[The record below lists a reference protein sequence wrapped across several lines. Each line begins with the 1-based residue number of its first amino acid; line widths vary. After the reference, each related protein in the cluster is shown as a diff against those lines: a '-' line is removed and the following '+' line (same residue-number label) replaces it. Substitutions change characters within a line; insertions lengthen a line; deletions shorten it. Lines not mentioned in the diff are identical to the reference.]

1 MARWQHGNL
10 DSVHGNIRTRDW
22 IHPANPCIQPPTHMS
37 LTHTANSHVDI
48 HSALHTFG
56 AWTVQEWQTSVN
68 WLKGLNFERQ
78 VGVYKVQ
85 WKPRTMWGAFGTRIV
100 QLDDGRVWTAK
111 WGRSPFVTAPL
122 IGWMPHEVHAISKYW
137 LALCHVKVPGFLD
150 SSVLLLP
157 PFVWICWR
165 QNILNGTN
173 KGVIPLVPS
182 SAQKCLCDVD

>member
-1 MARWQHGNL
+1 MA
-10 DSVHGNIRTRDW
+10 IW
-22 IHPANPCIQPPTHMS
+22 ILYMATFGPEIGFTPLTPAFSRPPTCLWH
-37 LTHTANSHVDI
+37 THSKFSCI

-78 VGVYKVQ
+78 VGGGSLHKVQ
-85 WKPRTMWGAFGTRIV
+85 SKPRTLWGAFGTRIV

-111 WGRSPFVTAPL
+111 WGRSPFVTASL

>member
-1 MARWQHGNL
+1 MVFRQSSTPLRGGVYIVHCTHLEHGLCKSGRHRWTDWRVWTL
-10 DSVHGNIRTRDW
+10 RDRW
-22 IHPANPCIQPPTHMS
+22 
-37 LTHTANSHVDI
+37 
-48 HSALHTFG
+48 G
-56 AWTVQEWQTSVN
+56 A
-68 WLKGLNFERQ
+68 GA
-78 VGVYKVQ
+78 YKVQ
-85 WKPRTMWGAFGTRIV
+85 SKPRTMWGAFGTRIV

-150 SSVLLLP
+150 SSVLPLH